1 MAPRRLSL
9 LSTVASKILIAL
21 TGLSLVGF
29 LIVHLIGNLMLYV
42 GPATFNAYSHALISN
57 PLVIPAEIGL
67 ASIFLLHMFEAI
79 LMWFSDRRARPIPY
93 QNKQPAG
100 GKSRKSLASSTM
112 IWTGSTTLVF
122 LIVHI
127 GTMKYG
133 PWYTTYVHG
142 ERGRDL
148 YRLVAEIFQNPLW
161 TAFYAVCMTVVG
173 FHLWHGFSS
182 AFESLG
188 LDHPKLTPK
197 VLKAGKALA
206 LVLGLGFLSIPLV
219 FFFFLGGRS

>member
-1 MAPRRLSL
+1 MAPRRLSPF
-9 LSTVASKILIAL
+9 STIASKFLIAL

-29 LIVHLIGNLMLYV
+29 LCVHLLGNLMLYF

-67 ASIFLLHMFEAI
+67 AAIFLLHMLEAS
-79 LMWFSDRRARPIPY
+79 LMWFADRQARPVAY
-93 QNKQPAG
+93 QQKRYAG
-100 GKSRKSLASSTM
+100 GTSRKSWASSTM

-133 PWYTTYVHG
+133 AWYTTAIHG
-142 ERGRDL
+142 EPGRDL
-148 YRLVAEIFQNPLW
+148 YRLVIEVFRNPLW
-161 TAFYAVCMTVVG
+161 VAFYCVCMVAVG
-173 FHLWHGFSS
+173 FHLWHAFSS

-188 LDHPKLTPK
+188 IDHPKLTPK
-197 VLKAGKALA
+197 FLKAGKILA
-206 LVLGLGFLSIPLV
+206 IILGTGFFSIPIVLHFV
-219 FFFFLGGRS
+219 GGRS